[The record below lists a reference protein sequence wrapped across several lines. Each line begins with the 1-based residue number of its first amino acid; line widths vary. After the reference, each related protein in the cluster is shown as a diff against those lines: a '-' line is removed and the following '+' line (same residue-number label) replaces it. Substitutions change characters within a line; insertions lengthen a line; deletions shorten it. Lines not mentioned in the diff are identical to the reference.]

1 MKIFLRDTLTTAV
14 FAGMLVCV
22 ISMIPY
28 NTVEANNYS
37 YKSHYMDTHAGD
49 IRVLLLG
56 NSLFE
61 YSFNPH
67 VVGDS
72 VFDLATSA
80 RYIHYDVEL
89 AKRYLPRME
98 HLECV
103 IYPLGLPEG
112 YKERFKGPCMRDHY
126 RYMHLDPPDE
136 WKHLAA
142 SVEWD
147 QRFHYKNFQRGRL
160 CDSLGYQSMGTG
172 VTGGRGVIVIDSLSA
187 SLNEAYLVE
196 MAKCCA
202 NRGVRFVVVTPPCN
216 TSLMVWKENEVKN
229 ILLQMM
235 ESVNRQYP
243 AEYISYLDDDR
254 FQADSLY
261 YDAEHL
267 NHRGATL
274 FAQQV
279 KEDLGL

>member
-126 RYMHLDPPDE
+126 RYMHLDPPNE

-172 VTGGRGVIVIDSLSA
+172 VTGGGRRHSHRQSVGQPERGLPCGDGKVLRQPGSALCGRHPSLQHITD
-187 SLNEAYLVE
+187 
-196 MAKCCA
+196 
-202 NRGVRFVVVTPPCN
+202 G
-216 TSLMVWKENEVKN
+216 
-229 ILLQMM
+229 
-235 ESVNRQYP
+235 
-243 AEYISYLDDDR
+243 
-254 FQADSLY
+254 
-261 YDAEHL
+261 
-267 NHRGATL
+267 
-274 FAQQV
+274 
-279 KEDLGL
+279 LGRE